1 MFLYFSLLLHKHGKI
16 HSFWLQYTKY
26 TCEKYAIAVQTI
38 DFGATSFLVC
48 IYRSQIYGKIQVLN
62 KNRILKN
69 NKRCKKKRINKAMTL
84 INKNTLLEGKFTG
97 CITLKSDFQLAEKVA
112 LFASIKT
119 LQKWWKMLFVSS
131 WKHFLS
137 QDL

>member
-1 MFLYFSLLLHKHGKI
+1 
-16 HSFWLQYTKY
+16 
-26 TCEKYAIAVQTI
+26 
-38 DFGATSFLVC
+38 
-48 IYRSQIYGKIQVLN
+48 
-62 KNRILKN
+62 
-69 NKRCKKKRINKAMTL
+69 MTL

-137 QDL
+137 QEL